1 MDLKSL
7 RAGDKVIFKDS
18 KVIAKYAHYKDGDI
32 ITMEND
38 LKPVYKDLDQDHLKA
53 QPAIFKRE
61 PGGLRQEIFLRDI
74 QPLNEPG
81 GAGQ

>member
-18 KVIAKYAHYKDGDI
+18 KVISKYAHFKDGDI
-32 ITMEND
+32 LTMEND
-38 LKPVYKDLDQDHLKA
+38 LKSMYEGLDQDHLKA
-53 QPAIFKRE
+53 QLSIFKRE

-74 QPLNEPG
+74 QPLEQSKGKN
-81 GAGQ
+81 